1 MAKKTTNF
9 IQIIIA
15 GFLSFLAT
23 LSTAQI
29 VVFILW
35 LVGDPEPQYQ
45 LITGIISGFIGLF
58 VGGWITTR
66 VMKSMDVWFSAFN
79 GYLVGGVS
87 AYYLLG
93 LKPITLAVSILSF
106 VFAGLGGYA
115 ALRKEEPE
123 KPEPEPVLF
132 E

>member
-1 MAKKTTNF
+1 MGKKTTNF

-29 VVFILW
+29 ILFILW
-35 LVGDPEPQYQ
+35 LIGNPEPQYQ

-66 VMKSMDVWFSAFN
+66 VMKSRDVWFSAFN

-93 LKPITLAVSILSF
+93 VKPITLAVSVLSF

-115 ALRKEEPE
+115 ALKKEETE
-123 KPEPEPVLF
+123 ESEPEIK

>member
-1 MAKKTTNF
+1 MSNKTSNF
-9 IQIIIA
+9 MQIIIA

-23 LSTAQI
+23 LSTAQMI
-29 VVFILW
+29 LFILW
-35 LVGDPEPQYQ
+35 LVGDPEPRYQ
-45 LITGIISGFIGLF
+45 LITGIISGLIGLF
-58 VGGWITTR
+58 VGGWITAR
-66 VMKSMDVWFSAFN
+66 VMKSKDVWFSAFN

-93 LKPITLAVSILSF
+93 LKPITLGVSVLCF

-115 ALRKEEPE
+115 ALVKEEPE
-123 KPEPEPVLF
+123 ESVPEIF

>member
-1 MAKKTTNF
+1 M
-9 IQIIIA
+9 QIIIA

-23 LSTAQI
+23 LSAAQI
-29 VVFILW
+29 VLFILW
-35 LVGDPEPQYQ
+35 LVGDPEPRYQ
-45 LITGIISGFIGLF
+45 MITGIISGLFGLF

-66 VMKSMDVWFSAFN
+66 VMKSDDVWFSAFY
-79 GYLVGGVS
+79 GYLVGGFT

-115 ALRKEEPE
+115 ALKKEEPE
-123 KPEPEPVLF
+123 EPEPEIF

>member
-1 MAKKTTNF
+1 M
-9 IQIIIA
+9 QIIIA

-29 VVFILW
+29 ILFILW

-45 LITGIISGFIGLF
+45 MITGIISGFIGLF

-66 VMKSMDVWFSAFN
+66 VMQSKDVWFSAFN

-106 VFAGLGGYA
+106 VFAGLGGYV
-115 ALRKEEPE
+115 ALKKEEP
-123 KPEPEPVLF
+123 PEPELESVQF

>member
-1 MAKKTTNF
+1 MGKKTTNF
-9 IQIIIA
+9 MQIIIA

-29 VVFILW
+29 ILFILW
-35 LVGDPEPQYQ
+35 LLGDPEPRYQ
-45 LITGIISGFIGLF
+45 LITGIISGLIGLF

-66 VMKSMDVWFSAFN
+66 VMKSEDVWFSAFN

-93 LKPITLAVSILSF
+93 LKPITLGVSILCF

-115 ALRKEEPE
+115 ALKKEIPE
-123 KPEPEPVLF
+123 EPEPVIF

>member
-1 MAKKTTNF
+1 M
-9 IQIIIA
+9 QIIIA

-29 VVFILW
+29 VLYILW

-58 VGGWITTR
+58 VGGWITTL
-66 VMKSMDVWFSAFN
+66 VMKSKDVWFSAFN

-93 LKPITLAVSILSF
+93 LEPITLGVSVLSF

-115 ALRKEEPE
+115 ALKKDKPE
-123 KPEPEPVLF
+123 EPEPVPVIF